1 MTPSSHH
8 WLRQHAWLSPVQWR
22 RRILLWLGA
31 VLVALVTIVFVE
43 AAKYA
48 YQLFHH
54 VVLINPWWPL
64 LITPTAFGLLTW
76 VTRGSLKPTRGSGIP
91 EAIATLDVED
101 SHFRHQALSLRM
113 AAGKMLLT
121 LVAFLTGASVG
132 REGPTVHVGAGVMY
146 SLGRRFGFSEPAAA
160 GRFILAGSAAGLSA
174 AFNTP
179 LAGVMFAIEE
189 MAGAFEHRMSGI
201 ILTAVVIAGVVTLG
215 VLGNYSYFGQVDAVL
230 PLGVAW
236 MAVLA
241 TGVLCG
247 LIGGIYAQLIL
258 LSGRGPLAWIAAL
271 RQRSPVL
278 FSIGCGVAL
287 VLLSR
292 MAGDNLY
299 GTGYDQARAILQQES
314 DAPGAAFGG
323 LKLLANV
330 VSYWAN
336 IPGGLFSPALAVGA
350 GLGHNLS
357 LLLPAAP
364 VSAVVLLGMAG
375 YLSGVTQ
382 SPLTATVISMELTAN
397 QSMVIPILATCL
409 LARATSGLVCRT
421 PVYRAFANRLIEQ
434 YRQQQIADAQAA
446 TADDAVATTKITEPP
461 S

>member
-1 MTPSSHH
+1 MKLFAPSRRLH
-8 WLRQHAWLSPVQWR
+8 QYAWLSPVQWR
-22 RRILLWLGA
+22 RRILFWLGA
-31 VLVALVTIVFVE
+31 LLVGLVTIVFVE

-48 YQLFHH
+48 YGLFHH
-54 VVLINPWWPL
+54 VVQISPWWPL
-64 LITPTAFGLLTW
+64 LITPCAFGALTW
-76 VTRGSLKPTRGSGIP
+76 LTRGSLKSTRGSGIP

-101 SHFRHQALSLRM
+101 SGFRQRALSLRT
-113 AAGKMLLT
+113 AAGKMALT

-132 REGPTVHVGAGVMY
+132 REGPTVHVGASVMY
-146 SLGRRFGFSEPAAA
+146 SLGRRFGFAEPAAA

-189 MAGAFEHRMSGI
+189 MAGAFEHRMSGV

-215 VLGNYSYFGQVDAVL
+215 TLGNYSYFGQINAVL

-241 TGVLCG
+241 TGCLCG
-247 LIGGIYAQLIL
+247 LAGGIYARLIL
-258 LSGRGPLAWIAAL
+258 LGKRGPLGWIAGL

-278 FSIGCGVAL
+278 FSIGCGIAL

-292 MAGDNLY
+292 LAGDNLY

-314 DAPGAAFGG
+314 DAPGVAFGG
-323 LKLLANV
+323 MKLLANV
-330 VSYWAN
+330 ASYWAN

-357 LLLPAAP
+357 LLIPGAP
-364 VSAVVLLGMAG
+364 VSAVVLLGMAA

-382 SPLTATVISMELTAN
+382 SPLTSTVISMELTAN
-397 QSMVIPILATCL
+397 QAMVIPILATCL
-409 LARATSGLVCRT
+409 LARAASGLVCRT
-421 PVYRAFANRLIEQ
+421 PVYRAFADHLVEQ
-434 YRQQQIADAQAA
+434 YREQKRAA
-446 TADDAVATTKITEPP
+446 EAETAPDLLETETKA
-461 S
+461 